1 MAFSTVFGRS
11 LQSLVSLVIVLLL
24 VFFLVRM
31 TGDPAALYLP
41 LGATLEA
48 RADFARNHGLD
59 QPIWVQLGTYLRDIL
74 AGDLGQSIRQARPAL
89 DVVLDA
95 YPTTLKLG
103 AITMGIAIT
112 AAVILGSLAAYRPH
126 GPLDRATRII
136 SLLSASV
143 PDFWIAITAITLFS
157 VNLGWLPTSGYG
169 GPAYWIM
176 PVAVLLLRPL
186 GVLIQ
191 VVRASML
198 DALNSAY
205 VKTARSKGAAE
216 RRVIYVHALR
226 NAFIPI
232 LTVAG
237 DQAVAIANGAVIV
250 ETVFGWP
257 GIGRVMIESVQQ
269 RDFTVVQAVILV
281 VALSVFAINFLI
293 DILYTLLDPRVR
305 L

>member
-1 MAFSTVFGRS
+1 MSDKFLVGRS
-11 LQSLVSLVIVLLL
+11 LQTLIAVLAVLLI
-24 VFFLVRM
+24 VFFLVRL

-41 LGATLEA
+41 IDASLEE
-48 RADFARNHGLD
+48 RANFARNHGLD
-59 QPIWVQLGTYLRDIL
+59 QPILVQLGEFLSGL
-74 AGDLGQSIRQARPAL
+74 LVGDFGQSIRQARPAI

-103 AITMGIAIT
+103 AVTMAIAVTLAIVIGGI
-112 AAVILGSLAAYRPH
+112 AAYRPRSAV
-126 GPLDRATRII
+126 DRLARIV
-136 SLLSASV
+136 SLFSASV
-143 PDFWIAITAITLFS
+143 PDFWIAISAITLFA
-157 VNLGWLPTSGYG
+157 VTLGWLPTSGFG
-169 GPAYWIM
+169 GPVYWVM

-191 VVRASML
+191 VVRSSML

-205 VKTARSKGAAE
+205 VKTARSKGVGE
-216 RRVIYVHALR
+216 HRVIYVHALR
-226 NAFIPI
+226 NAFLPI

-269 RDFTVVQAVILV
+269 RDFAVVQAVIIIVAITVFIINLV
-281 VALSVFAINFLI
+281 I
-293 DILYTLLDPRVR
+293 DLLYVVLDPRVR
-305 L
+305 P